1 MRGFGQ
7 LRKISLCVDDDWTND
22 PTGSK
27 VQDTALSACIQAATN
42 LEHLELSV
50 THKNTFGSC
59 LPLRCLLPSTALRN
73 LHTLVLEGIHA
84 TAREVTSFLIPQA
97 ASLRHLTLCNVQL
110 LEDDLWEHVLA
121 VLRDCTAFHL
131 DSFVLKSPEDADV
144 RQHQEIGEVAARIPN
159 EEVLQFVNE
168 GGINPFAKRDWR
180 LEPPDSDFDAAPD
193 VSDVSDF
200 SVWRENC
207 RDDSSDV
214 DEDPN
219 GPEFN
224 SDYDTDP
231 DVDSEG
237 LSDDSDVDE

>member
-1 MRGFGQ
+1 M
-7 LRKISLCVDDDWTND
+7 DDVWGND

-50 THKNTFGSC
+50 THKLGGDC

-73 LHTLVLEGIHA
+73 LHTLVLEGIYA
-84 TAREVTSFLIPQA
+84 TTREVTSFLVPQA
-97 ASLRHLTLCNVQL
+97 ASLRHLTLCNVEL
-110 LEDDLWEHVLA
+110 LAGDLWEHVLA
-121 VLRDCTAFHL
+121 VLCVCTAFHL
-131 DSFVLKSPEDADV
+131 DSFVLKSPKDADV
-144 RQHQEIGEVAARIPN
+144 YEHQEIGEVAARIPD

-168 GGINPFAKRDWR
+168 GGINPFANRDWR
-180 LEPPDSDFDAAPD
+180 PERPDSDFDATSD

-200 SVWRENC
+200 SVWRE
-207 RDDSSDV
+207 SDV
-214 DEDPN
+214 DGDPD

-237 LSDDSDVDE
+237 LSDDSDIDE

>member
-1 MRGFGQ
+1 
-7 LRKISLCVDDDWTND
+7 VDDDWRD

-27 VQDTALSACIQAATN
+27 AQDTALSACILAATN

-50 THKNTFGSC
+50 THEIMFRSY
-59 LPLRCLLPSTALRN
+59 LPLHCLLPSTALCN

-84 TAREVTSFLIPQA
+84 TATEVTSFLVPQA

-110 LEDDLWEHVLA
+110 LAGDLWEHVLA
-121 VLRDCTAFHL
+121 ILCDCTAFHL

-144 RQHQEIGEVAARIPN
+144 RQHQEIGEIAARIPD

-180 LEPPDSDFDAAPD
+180 SEPPVDTDFDAASY

-200 SVWRENC
+200 SVWRVRC

-214 DEDPN
+214 DKDPD

-224 SDYDTDP
+224 SGYDTDP
-231 DVDSEG
+231 DVDSDG
-237 LSDDSDVDE
+237 LSDDCDVDEW

>member
-1 MRGFGQ
+1 
-7 LRKISLCVDDDWTND
+7 VDDDWEND

-50 THKNTFGSC
+50 THKHISGCC

-73 LHTLVLEGIHA
+73 LHTVVLEGIQA
-84 TAREVTSFLIPQA
+84 TAREVTSFLVPQG
-97 ASLRHLTLCNVQL
+97 ASLRHLTLYNVQL
-110 LEDDLWEHVLA
+110 LADDLWEHVLA
-121 VLRDCTAFHL
+121 VLCNCTAFHL

-144 RQHQEIGEVAARIPN
+144 WQHRDFGEVAARIPD

-168 GGINPFAKRDWR
+168 GGINPFANRDWR
-180 LEPPDSDFDAAPD
+180 LEPADSDFEAASD

-200 SVWRENC
+200 SVWKESR

-214 DEDPN
+214 DEDPD

-224 SDYDTDP
+224 SDYDTEP